1 MGIASTTTSAEEIIR
16 TLSTPPFP
24 QNPYPLYAQLREL
37 APVYRSE
44 SKMWFATSYEGA
56 ASVLR
61 SPAFGQG
68 EDAKMISQ
76 DPRYADSA
84 VLQALGQMI
93 TFIDPPDHTRLRRL
107 VSRVFSPRVI
117 NRLRDY
123 VTQVVDDLLES
134 IARDG
139 GGDLVTGFADHIPVT
154 VVCYLLG
161 VPQSDH
167 QQCRTWSEEVG
178 LSVEPGVSDEQ
189 MKRAD
194 RAQLEYDAYF
204 LALAAEKR
212 AHPADDVMTL
222 LTQAEDEGDKLSEQ
236 ELVSMATEIIG
247 AGSETT
253 RNLIGSGILA
263 LLRNPDELARLRA
276 DPDLDRSAVEEML
289 RYEAPVQT
297 AVPRFVLHDV
307 ELEGVSLPEGAMIG
321 AVIGAANRD
330 PSRFAQPDRLMLD
343 RPDNLP
349 LTFAPGIHH
358 CLGASVARLE
368 GQLAIGTL
376 VRRFPTIELLVDDP
390 PMRETC
396 DLGPNPRGPLSLP
409 VALRDHHEG
418 HNDH

>member
-1 MGIASTTTSAEEIIR
+1 MVLASGTRSADEIIR
-16 TLSTPPFP
+16 ALTTPPFP
-24 QNPYPLYAQLREL
+24 HDPYPLYAELREL
-37 APVYRSE
+37 APVYQSE
-44 SKMWFATSYEGA
+44 SGMWFASSYEA
-56 ASVLR
+56 AATVLR
-61 SPAFGQG
+61 SPTFGQG
-68 EDAKMISQ
+68 DGARMISQ
-76 DPRYADSA
+76 DPRYGDSA

-117 NRLRDY
+117 DRLRDY
-123 VTQVVDDLLES
+123 VAQVVDDLLEPMV
-134 IARDG
+134 REG

-154 VVCYLLG
+154 VVCHLLG
-161 VPQSDH
+161 VPPSDH

-178 LSVEPGVSDEQ
+178 LSVEPGVSNEQ

-194 RAQLEYDAYF
+194 RAQLEYDSYF
-204 LALAAEKR
+204 RALAAEKR

-263 LLRNPDELARLRA
+263 LLRNPDELSQLRA
-276 DPDLDRSAVEEML
+276 DPGLIRSGVEEIL

-307 ELEGVSLPEGAMIG
+307 ELEGVRLPEGAMIG

-330 PSRFAQPDRLMLD
+330 PKRFEEPDRLDLD
-343 RPDNLP
+343 RPDNQP

-368 GQLAIGTL
+368 GQLAIGT
-376 VRRFPTIELLVDDP
+376 VARRFLTIELLDDDP
-390 PMRETC
+390 PMRQAC
-396 DLGPNPRGPLSLP
+396 DLGPNPRGPVSLP
-409 VALRDHHEG
+409 VTLREH
-418 HNDH
+418 

>member
-1 MGIASTTTSAEEIIR
+1 MVLASGTRSAEGIIAA
-16 TLSTPPFP
+16 LSTPPFP
-24 QNPYPLYAQLREL
+24 HDPYPLYAELRDL
-37 APVYRSE
+37 APVYRSD
-44 SKMWFATSYEGA
+44 SGMWFASSYEA
-56 ASVLR
+56 AATVLR

-68 EDAKMISQ
+68 QGARMISQ
-76 DPRYADSA
+76 DPRYGDSA

-117 NRLRDY
+117 DRLRDY
-123 VTQVVDDLLES
+123 VTQVVDELLEPM
-134 IARDG
+134 AREG

-154 VVCYLLG
+154 VVCHLLG
-161 VPQSDH
+161 VPPSDH
-167 QQCRTWSEEVG
+167 AQCRTWSEEVG

-189 MKRAD
+189 LKRAD

-204 LALAAEKR
+204 RALATEKR

-222 LTQAEDEGDKLSEQ
+222 LTQAEEEGDKLSEQ

-263 LLRNPDELARLRA
+263 LLRNRDELRQLGD
-276 DPDLDRSAVEEML
+276 DPGLIRSAIEELL

-307 ELEGVSLPEGAMIG
+307 ELEGVPLPEGAMIG

-330 PSRFAQPDRLMLD
+330 PKRFEAPDRLDLD
-343 RPDNLP
+343 RPDNQP

-368 GQLAIGTL
+368 GQLAIGTV
-376 VRRFPTIELLVDDP
+376 VRRFATIDLLDADP
-390 PMRETC
+390 PMRQAC
-396 DLGPNPRGPLSLP
+396 DLGPNPRGPVSLP
-409 VALRDHHEG
+409 VTLREH
-418 HNDH
+418 

>member
-1 MGIASTTTSAEEIIR
+1 MVLASGTRSADEIIGAL
-16 TLSTPPFP
+16 TTPPFP
-24 QNPYPLYAQLREL
+24 HDPYPLYAELRDL
-37 APVYRSE
+37 APVYRSD
-44 SKMWFATSYEGA
+44 SGMWFASSYEA
-56 ASVLR
+56 AATVLR

-68 EDAKMISQ
+68 QGARMISQ
-76 DPRYADSA
+76 DPRYGDSA

-117 NRLRDY
+117 DRLRDY
-123 VTQVVDDLLES
+123 VTQVVDELLEPM
-134 IARDG
+134 AREG

-154 VVCYLLG
+154 VVCHLLG
-161 VPQSDH
+161 VPPSDH
-167 QQCRTWSEEVG
+167 AQCRTWSEEVG

-189 MKRAD
+189 LKRAD

-204 LALAAEKR
+204 RALATEKR

-222 LTQAEDEGDKLSEQ
+222 LTQAEEEGDKLSEQ

-263 LLRNPDELARLRA
+263 LLRNRDELRQLRD
-276 DPDLDRSAVEEML
+276 DPGLIRSAIEELL

-307 ELEGVSLPEGAMIG
+307 ELEGVPLPEGAMIG

-330 PSRFAQPDRLMLD
+330 PKRFEAPDRLDLD
-343 RPDNLP
+343 RPDNQP

-368 GQLAIGTL
+368 GQLAIGTV
-376 VRRFPTIELLVDDP
+376 VRRFATIDLLDADP
-390 PMRETC
+390 PMRQAC
-396 DLGPNPRGPLSLP
+396 DLGPNPRGPVSLP
-409 VALRDHHEG
+409 VTLREH
-418 HNDH
+418 

>member
-1 MGIASTTTSAEEIIR
+1 
-16 TLSTPPFP
+16 
-24 QNPYPLYAQLREL
+24 
-37 APVYRSE
+37 
-44 SKMWFATSYEGA
+44 MWFVTSYEAA

-68 EDAKMISQ
+68 EGAKMVSQ
-76 DPRYADSA
+76 DPRYGDSV

-93 TFIDPPDHTRLRRL
+93 TFIDPPNHTRLRRQ
-107 VSRVFSPRVI
+107 VSRVFSPWVI

-123 VTQVVDDLLES
+123 VTQVVDDLLEP
-134 IARDG
+134 IAREG

-167 QQCRTWSEEVG
+167 EQCRIWSEEVG

-189 MKRAD
+189 LKRAD
-194 RAQLEYDAYF
+194 RAQLAYDAYF

-212 AHPADDVMTL
+212 VHPADDVMTL

-263 LLRNPDELARLRA
+263 LLRNPDELTQLRT
-276 DPDLDRSAVEEML
+276 DPDLTRSAVEEIL
-289 RYEAPVQT
+289 RFEAPVQT
-297 AVPRFVLHDV
+297 ALPRFVLHEV
-307 ELEGVSLPEGAMIG
+307 ELEGVRLPEGAVIG

-330 PSRFAQPDRLMLD
+330 PKRFDQPDRLDLD

-368 GQLAIGTL
+368 GQLAIGTV
-376 VRRFPTIELLVDDP
+376 VRRFLTIELLNDDP
-390 PMRETC
+390 PMRDAC
-396 DLGPNPRGPLSLP
+396 DLGPNPRGPLSVL
-409 VALRDHHEG
+409 VALREHR
-418 HNDH
+418 

>member
-1 MGIASTTTSAEEIIR
+1 MGIASGTASAEEIIR

-24 QNPYPLYAQLREL
+24 HDPYPLYAELRAL
-37 APVYRSE
+37 APVYRSD
-44 SKMWFATSYEGA
+44 SGMWFATSYEAA

-84 VLQALGQMI
+84 VLRALGQMI

-117 NRLRDY
+117 DQLRDY
-123 VTQVVDDLLES
+123 VTQVVDDLLEPM
-134 IARDG
+134 ARDG

-154 VVCYLLG
+154 VVCHLLG
-161 VPQSDH
+161 VPPSDH
-167 QQCRTWSEEVG
+167 AQCRMWSEEVG

-189 MKRAD
+189 LKRAD
-194 RAQLEYDAYF
+194 RAQLEYDGYF
-204 LALAAEKR
+204 RALAAEKR
-212 AHPADDVMTL
+212 VHPADDVMTL
-222 LTQAEDEGDKLSEQ
+222 LTQAEEEGDRLSEQ

-263 LLRNPDELARLRA
+263 LLRNPDELAQWRA
-276 DPDLDRSAVEEML
+276 DPDLERSAVEELL

-297 AVPRFVLHDV
+297 AVPRFVLDDV
-307 ELEGVSLPEGAMIG
+307 ELEGVRLPAGAMIG

-330 PSRFAQPDRLMLD
+330 PKRFAQPDRLDLD

-368 GQLAIGTL
+368 GQLAIGTV
-376 VRRFPTIELLVDDP
+376 VRRFPGD
-390 PMRETC
+390 RAA
-396 DLGPNPRGPLSLP
+396 GR
-409 VALRDHHEG
+409 
-418 HNDH
+418 

>member
-1 MGIASTTTSAEEIIR
+1 MVLASGTRSADEIIR
-16 TLSTPPFP
+16 ALTTPPFP
-24 QNPYPLYAQLREL
+24 HDPYPLYAELRDL
-37 APVYRSE
+37 APVYRSD
-44 SKMWFATSYEGA
+44 SGMWFASSYEA
-56 ASVLR
+56 AATVLR

-68 EDAKMISQ
+68 QGARMISQ
-76 DPRYADSA
+76 DPRYGDSA

-117 NRLRDY
+117 DRLRDY
-123 VTQVVDDLLES
+123 VTQVVDELLEPM
-134 IARDG
+134 AREG

-154 VVCYLLG
+154 VVCHLLG
-161 VPQSDH
+161 VPPSDH
-167 QQCRTWSEEVG
+167 AQCRTWSEEVG

-189 MKRAD
+189 LKRAD

-204 LALAAEKR
+204 RALAAEKR

-222 LTQAEDEGDKLSEQ
+222 LTQAEEEGDKLSEQ

-263 LLRNPDELARLRA
+263 LLRNRDELRQLRD
-276 DPDLDRSAVEEML
+276 DPGLIRSAIEELL

-307 ELEGVSLPEGAMIG
+307 ELEGVPLPEGAMIG

-330 PSRFAQPDRLMLD
+330 PKRFEAPDRLDLD
-343 RPDNLP
+343 RPDNQP

-368 GQLAIGTL
+368 GQLAIGTV
-376 VRRFPTIELLVDDP
+376 VRRFATIELLDADP
-390 PMRETC
+390 PMRQAC
-396 DLGPNPRGPLSLP
+396 DLGPNPRGPVSLP
-409 VALRDHHEG
+409 VTLREH
-418 HNDH
+418 

>member
-1 MGIASTTTSAEEIIR
+1 MVLASGTRPAEEIIR

-24 QNPYPLYAQLREL
+24 HDPYPLYAELRDL

-44 SKMWFATSYEGA
+44 SGMWFASSYEA
-56 ASVLR
+56 AATVLR

-68 EDAKMISQ
+68 EGAKMISQ
-76 DPRYADSA
+76 DPRYGDSA

-117 NRLRDY
+117 DRLRDY
-123 VTQVVDDLLES
+123 VTQVVDELLEP
-134 IARDG
+134 IARAG

-154 VVCYLLG
+154 VVCHLLG
-161 VPQSDH
+161 VPPSDH
-167 QQCRTWSEEVG
+167 AQCRTWSEEVG

-189 MKRAD
+189 LKRAD

-204 LALAAEKR
+204 RALAAEKR

-263 LLRNPDELARLRA
+263 LLRNPDELSQLRS
-276 DPDLDRSAVEEML
+276 DPGLIRSAIEEIL

-307 ELEGVSLPEGAMIG
+307 ELEGVRLPEGAMIG
-321 AVIGAANRD
+321 AIIGAANRD
-330 PSRFAQPDRLMLD
+330 PKRFEGPDRLDLD
-343 RPDNLP
+343 RPDNQP

-368 GQLAIGTL
+368 GQLAIGT
-376 VRRFPTIELLVDDP
+376 VARRFPTIELRDEDP
-390 PMRETC
+390 PMRQAC
-396 DLGPNPRGPLSLP
+396 DLGPNPRGPVSLP
-409 VALRDHHEG
+409 VTLREY
-418 HNDH
+418 

>member
-1 MGIASTTTSAEEIIR
+1 MVLASGTRSADEIIGAL
-16 TLSTPPFP
+16 TTPPFP
-24 QNPYPLYAQLREL
+24 HDPYPLYAELRDL

-44 SKMWFATSYEGA
+44 SGMWFASSYEGA
-56 ASVLR
+56 ATVLR

-68 EDAKMISQ
+68 EGARMISQ
-76 DPRYADSA
+76 DPRYGDSA

-117 NRLRDY
+117 DRLRDY
-123 VTQVVDDLLES
+123 VTQVVDDLLEPMV
-134 IARDG
+134 RDG

-154 VVCYLLG
+154 VVCHLLG
-161 VPQSDH
+161 VPSSDH
-167 QQCRTWSEEVG
+167 QQCRAWSEEVG

-189 MKRAD
+189 LKRAD

-204 LALAAEKR
+204 RSLAAEKR

-222 LTQAEDEGDKLSEQ
+222 LTQAEDEGEKLSEQ

-263 LLRNPDELARLRA
+263 LLRNPDELSQLRA
-276 DPDLDRSAVEEML
+276 DPDLIRSAVEEIL

-307 ELEGVSLPEGAMIG
+307 ELEGIRLPEGAMIG

-330 PSRFAQPDRLMLD
+330 PKRFEEPDRLDLD
-343 RPDNLP
+343 RPDNQP

-368 GQLAIGTL
+368 GQLAIGT
-376 VRRFPTIELLVDDP
+376 VARRFLTIELLDEDP
-390 PMRETC
+390 PMRQAC
-396 DLGPNPRGPLSLP
+396 DLGPNPRGPVSLP
-409 VALRDHHEG
+409 VTLRG
-418 HNDH
+418 H

>member
-1 MGIASTTTSAEEIIR
+1 MVLASGTRSAEGIIAA
-16 TLSTPPFP
+16 LSTPPFP
-24 QNPYPLYAQLREL
+24 HDPYPLYAELRDL
-37 APVYRSE
+37 APVYRSD
-44 SKMWFATSYEGA
+44 SGMWFASSYEA
-56 ASVLR
+56 AATVLR

-68 EDAKMISQ
+68 QGARMISQ
-76 DPRYADSA
+76 DPRYGDSA

-117 NRLRDY
+117 DRLRDY
-123 VTQVVDDLLES
+123 VTQVVDELLEPM
-134 IARDG
+134 AREG

-154 VVCYLLG
+154 VVCHLLG
-161 VPQSDH
+161 VPPSDH
-167 QQCRTWSEEVG
+167 AQCRTWSEEVG

-189 MKRAD
+189 LKRAD

-204 LALAAEKR
+204 RALATEKR

-222 LTQAEDEGDKLSEQ
+222 LTQAEEEGDKLSEQ

-263 LLRNPDELARLRA
+263 LLRNRDELRQLRD
-276 DPDLDRSAVEEML
+276 DPGLIRSAIEELL

-307 ELEGVSLPEGAMIG
+307 ELEGVPLPEGAMIG

-330 PSRFAQPDRLMLD
+330 PKRFEAPDRLDLD
-343 RPDNLP
+343 RPDNQP

-368 GQLAIGTL
+368 GQLAIGTV
-376 VRRFPTIELLVDDP
+376 VRRFATIDLLDADP
-390 PMRETC
+390 PMRQAC
-396 DLGPNPRGPLSLP
+396 DLGPNPRGPVSLP
-409 VALRDHHEG
+409 VTLREH
-418 HNDH
+418 

>member
-1 MGIASTTTSAEEIIR
+1 MVLASGTRSAEEIIVA
-16 TLSTPPFP
+16 LSTPPFP
-24 QNPYPLYAQLREL
+24 HDPYPLYAELRDL
-37 APVYRSE
+37 APVYRSD
-44 SKMWFATSYEGA
+44 SGMWFASSYEA
-56 ASVLR
+56 AATVLR

-68 EDAKMISQ
+68 QGARMISQ
-76 DPRYADSA
+76 DPRYGDSA
-84 VLQALGQMI
+84 VLLALGQMI

-117 NRLRDY
+117 DRLRDY
-123 VTQVVDDLLES
+123 VTQVVDELLEPMV
-134 IARDG
+134 RQG

-154 VVCYLLG
+154 VVCHLLG
-161 VPQSDH
+161 VPPSDH
-167 QQCRTWSEEVG
+167 AQCRTWSEEVG

-189 MKRAD
+189 LKRAD

-204 LALAAEKR
+204 RALAAEKR

-222 LTQAEDEGDKLSEQ
+222 LTQAEEEGDKLSEQ

-253 RNLIGSGILA
+253 RNLIGSGVLA
-263 LLRNPDELARLRA
+263 LLRNPDELRQLRA
-276 DPDLDRSAVEEML
+276 DPGLIRSAIEELL

-330 PSRFAQPDRLMLD
+330 PKRFEAPDRLDLD
-343 RPDNLP
+343 RPDNQP

-368 GQLAIGTL
+368 GQLAIGT
-376 VRRFPTIELLVDDP
+376 VARRFATIELLDADP
-390 PMRETC
+390 PMRQAC
-396 DLGPNPRGPLSLP
+396 DLGPNPRGPISLP
-409 VALRDHHEG
+409 VTLREH
-418 HNDH
+418 